1 MSTYNPVYRATV
13 VYSDSTTGQITVR
26 IPALAG
32 AESTF
37 NISYIGRAAV
47 SGVWSVPDIGNQ
59 IVVTADD
66 ANFTNVFWIQTD
78 PSSVSI
84 DGVGNVSLTEIG
96 YLDGVTSSI
105 QTQLDSKSPSASPTF
120 TGTVTLPSTTSIGAV
135 SATELGYLDGVT
147 SALQTQLNSKLSTAV
162 TSAVAGTG
170 ISVNASTGA
179 VTFTNTGVTSL
190 TGTTNRITVSG
201 STGGVT
207 LNLPQDIHTGAA
219 PTFANVSVSY
229 LQAGATGLTD
239 AGSVSATNWFRSTG
253 SSGWY
258 NATYTG
264 GIYMQ
269 DSTWVRVYGSK
280 NFYCDSELRA
290 NRFSGDG
297 TRRYGSYGSVSIT
310 GTTNGYSGFDNDSTS
325 SAFMWTNNICGHYY
339 NNNSWNWYFD
349 RGTLRLMGDS
359 NYMLSYVNNNS
370 GLPWHYGPY
379 LQGYNGWSYYSTS
392 AGQWEMGHRHSTG
405 GGQIYAW
412 VRGGLIVGS
421 QPDDSFANTA
431 TLAVKGSGSFTSIPN
446 STNLDGTWQDVGGGN
461 YKLAYNPW
469 STRKV
474 KRDIGPVGS
483 ALDPLKLLDLEVVQF
498 KYKEDHLAETD
509 SIYDKFVCGLIAEDV
524 EQVYPIIVRKDPS
537 TGEPQSINYTLLI
550 PSLLGLVQKL
560 STKINELEDRL
571 SKLENV

>member
-1 MSTYNPVYRATV
+1 MYPINTSVFTQQPQYNAPVHRALVTYSNSSTGEIQVK
-13 VYSDSTTGQITVR
+13 
-26 IPALAG
+26 IPAIFG
-32 AESTF
+32 NDTSVSVSF
-37 NISYIGRAAV
+37 IGRSPV
-47 SGVWSVPDIGNQ
+47 SGLWSVPDQGSQ
-59 IVVTADD
+59 ILVSSDD
-66 ANFTNVFWIQTD
+66 PNFNNVFWLQTD
-78 PSSVSI
+78 PAVVSI
-84 DGVGNVSLTEIG
+84 GVGNVSLTEIS
-96 YLDGVTSSI
+96 YLDGVTSNI
-105 QTQLDSKSPSASPTF
+105 
-120 TGTVTLPSTTSIGAV
+120 
-135 SATELGYLDGVT
+135 
-147 SALQTQLNSKLSTAV
+147 QTQLNSKLSTAV

-190 TGTTNRITVSG
+190 TGTVNRITVSA

-219 PTFANVSVSY
+219 PTFSSVNASY
-229 LQAGATGLTD
+229 FRAGATGLTD

-253 SSGWY
+253 NTGWY
-258 NATYTG
+258 NATHTG
-264 GIYMQ
+264 GIYMI
-269 DSTWVRVYGSK
+269 DSTWVRTYNSK

-297 TRRYGSYGSVSIT
+297 TRYYGSYGSISLT
-310 GTTNGYSGFDNDSTS
+310 GTTNGYAGFDNHNTA

-359 NYMLSYVNNNS
+359 NYVLSYVNQNS
-370 GLPWHYGPY
+370 ALPWHYGPY

-412 VRGGLIVGS
+412 IRGGLIIGS

-431 TLAVKGSGSFTSIPN
+431 TLAVKGSGSFTVLPN
-446 STNLDGTWQDVGGGN
+446 STDLDATYQNVGGGN
-461 YKLAYNPW
+461 WKLAYNPW

-474 KRDIGPVGS
+474 KRDIGPIG
-483 ALDPLKLLDLEVVQF
+483 AELDPMKLLNLEVVQF
-498 KYKEDHLAETD
+498 KYKEDHLSETD

-524 EQVYPIIVRKDPS
+524 NNIYPIIVRSDKE
-537 TGEPQSINYTLLI
+537 TGEPQSINYNLLI
-550 PSLLGLVQKL
+550 PPLLNLVQKL
-560 STKINELEDRL
+560 SSKIDSLEERI
-571 SKLENV
+571 SILEAA